1 MAVLHLQHK
10 RFSYAQSEKR
20 MPGQPSAK
28 DRIFTPDWHAFQD
41 PAVPDWINPL
51 ELLLGRHIAD
61 PAKAEKIALIIDDEN
76 VSYRAL
82 DARVRTVAGGLRDF
96 GLRPEQRLLMF
107 GTDSFDYVTIWLG
120 ALHAGLVPAVVSDLY
135 RPKDL
140 LYLLEDTG
148 ACCLFIDSEQIG
160 KLDEI
165 AEYLPESLER
175 ILVRGA
181 AGGIAAKLGG
191 RHVRELSSF
200 AGAKSFPGTIRHAN
214 DICYMFY
221 SGGTTGQA
229 KGITHL
235 THDFLLVP
243 ERHGPFWEY
252 TSQDV
257 VFATSKKYFT
267 HGLWPGVLI
276 PLYYGATAVLTRA
289 AVHPQMVL
297 DLLIRE
303 NVTKLITVP
312 TILRNVLDHID
323 SKSDFIR
330 PATLNFVASAS
341 EKIPPHLF
349 NRFHSVFGVE
359 IFDSIGSS
367 EVTYEWIANRPKDF
381 KRGSLGRPV
390 FGYEVK
396 LMDHEG
402 REILEPDIPGEAWI
416 RSKTSCF
423 FYWRKYDKSREA
435 IVGEWIR
442 SGDNLYFD
450 TEGYFWFAGRENDVF
465 KVSGLWV
472 SPLDIEA
479 ALMLH
484 TAVVEAAVVPFVG
497 DGGLIK
503 PKAFVVLKNGHAPS
517 AKLEQELREKVRP
530 LGGYKVPA
538 AFDYIENL
546 PRTTL
551 QKVDRKALRA
561 WDETASANTP

>member
-1 MAVLHLQHK
+1 MT
-10 RFSYAQSEKR
+10 
-20 MPGQPSAK
+20 GPSLASPK
-28 DRIFTPDWHAFQD
+28 ERIFSPDWLAFRD
-41 PAVPDWINPL
+41 PVVPDWIQPID
-51 ELLLGRHIAD
+51 LLLGRHIAD
-61 PAKAEKIALIIDDEN
+61 ASKAEKAALIVDDEKI
-76 VSYRAL
+76 SYRTL
-82 DARVRTVAGGLRDF
+82 EARVRTFAGGLRDF
-96 GLRPEQRLLMF
+96 GLRPEQRVLMF
-107 GTDSFDYVTIWLG
+107 GTDSLDYVTTWLG
-120 ALHAGLVPAVVSDLY
+120 AIHAGLVPAVVSDLY
-135 RPKDL
+135 KSKDL

-148 ACCLFIDSEQIG
+148 ARCLFIDFEQIG
-160 KLDEI
+160 KLAEI
-165 AEYLPESLER
+165 AEHLPESLER
-175 ILVRGA
+175 ILVRGPA
-181 AGGIAAKLGG
+181 TCIAEKVGG
-191 RHVRELSSF
+191 RLVCEISSF
-200 AGAKSFPGTIRHAN
+200 ADAKPLPSTPRHAN

-221 SGGTTGQA
+221 SGGTTGPA

-243 ERHGPFWEY
+243 ERHGAFWEY

-276 PLYYGATAVLTRA
+276 PLYYGATAVLTRPP
-289 AVHPQMVL
+289 VQPEKVL
-297 DLLIRE
+297 DILVRE
-303 NVTKLITVP
+303 SVNKLITVP
-312 TILRNVLDHID
+312 TILRSLLDEVD
-323 SKSDFIR
+323 SRENFVR
-330 PATLNFVASAS
+330 PPSLNFVASAS

-349 NRFHSVFGVE
+349 DKFYSAFGVE

-367 EVTYEWIANRPKDF
+367 EVTYEWIANRPTDF

-396 LMDHEG
+396 LMDDEA
-402 REILEPDIPGEAWI
+402 REILEPNTPGEAWI

-450 TEGYFWFAGRENDVF
+450 AEGYFWFAGRENDVF

-484 TAVVEAAVVPFVG
+484 NAIVEAAIVPCVG
-497 DGGLIK
+497 EGGLIK
-503 PKAFVVLKNGHAPS
+503 PKAFVVLKSGHAPS
-517 AKLEQELREKVRP
+517 TALESELREQVRP

-538 AFDYIENL
+538 AFAYIENL

-561 WDETASANTP
+561 WDEAASKIALDREDAK